1 MEFFSDLIQYGYL
14 SNALAACVLSGITCG
29 VVGTYVVCRRMV
41 FLAGG
46 ITHASF
52 GGLGIAF
59 YAGANPIAGAM
70 VFAVLSALGIEW
82 AGSRGRIRED
92 SAIGI
97 IWSVGMAVG
106 ALFMS
111 LRPGYTSGDLSAYL
125 FGSIVTVT
133 HGDVVALA
141 ILTAAIMAGALL
153 WLRPVMYMAFDRDF
167 ARSRGIPTRVISYA
181 MAALVA
187 VTIVLSIRIMG
198 IVLLISL
205 LTMPVAIVNALSKSY
220 RTIALCAPL
229 VAVAGN
235 VAGLVASYNF
245 EVPPGAAIIF
255 TLTLT
260 LIMAAPGGHNIYPHP
275 YAYYSK
281 TITFASEKS
290 RSRRMKTIHKLVLKA
305 YLGPMVLTFFIV
317 MFVLMMNIVWRY
329 IDELVGKGLSAG
341 IIIELMTYFMANMIP
356 LGLPLAM
363 LLAAIMTMGNLGEN
377 YELLAMKSAG
387 MSLVRITKPLIILV
401 SVIAVGSFFIGNNL
415 VPYANKK
422 VYSIIYD
429 IRQQKQSLEF
439 QDGLFFNGIDNMSIR
454 VSRQEPETHLLRDV
468 LIYDN
473 RIADGNMNTI
483 VADSGYIRLS
493 DDKRF
498 LLVTLFNGEM
508 YEQTRN
514 SQWFTQSRLRHHI
527 FDKQDQTIP
536 MEGFAMQR
544 SDANQFSNSQTKN
557 INELQQDID
566 SLEILVNNAT
576 TRSYEPLLKEQIFS
590 RDNSVLPQPDSL
602 RKDKSGFG
610 SLEAMDSLS
619 ALKLRDKARI
629 WNQAR
634 TLAKSSRN
642 MFSFDESAAKEA
654 LNQLYRSKVEWHKKI
669 SLPVSIMIFFL
680 IGAPLGAIIRK
691 GGLGLPVVVSIIFFV
706 IYYII
711 SLSGEKL
718 AKEGSWEAVY
728 GIWLSTFILTPIAV
742 YLTYKATNDSALLDT
757 DWYAGRLKALN
768 ERMRPAIN
776 KLKNA
781 IKLKRNG
788 KKHDSE

>member
-1 MEFFSDLIQYGYL
+1 
-14 SNALAACVLSGITCG
+14 
-29 VVGTYVVCRRMV
+29 
-41 FLAGG
+41 
-46 ITHASF
+46 
-52 GGLGIAF
+52 
-59 YAGANPIAGAM
+59 
-70 VFAVLSALGIEW
+70 
-82 AGSRGRIRED
+82 
-92 SAIGI
+92 
-97 IWSVGMAVG
+97 
-106 ALFMS
+106 
-111 LRPGYTSGDLSAYL
+111 
-125 FGSIVTVT
+125 
-133 HGDVVALA
+133 
-141 ILTAAIMAGALL
+141 
-153 WLRPVMYMAFDRDF
+153 
-167 ARSRGIPTRVISYA
+167 
-181 MAALVA
+181 
-187 VTIVLSIRIMG
+187 
-198 IVLLISL
+198 
-205 LTMPVAIVNALSKSY
+205 
-220 RTIALCAPL
+220 
-229 VAVAGN
+229 
-235 VAGLVASYNF
+235 
-245 EVPPGAAIIF
+245 
-255 TLTLT
+255 
-260 LIMAAPGGHNIYPHP
+260 
-275 YAYYSK
+275 
-281 TITFASEKS
+281 
-290 RSRRMKTIHKLVLKA
+290 MKTIHKLVLKA

-387 MSLVRITKPLIILV
+387 MSLIRITKPLIILV
-401 SVIAVGSFFIGNNL
+401 SLISVGSFFIGNNL

-422 VYSIIYD
+422 VFSILYD

-454 VSRQEPETHLLRDV
+454 VSRQTHLLHDV

-473 RIADGNMNTI
+473 RAANGDMNTI

-493 DDKRF
+493 DDKKY
-498 LLVTLFNGEM
+498 LLVTLFNGET
-508 YEQTRN
+508 YEQTRS
-514 SQWFTQSRLRHHI
+514 SQWFTQSKLRHHI
-527 FDKQDQTIP
+527 FEKQDQVIP
-536 MEGFAMQR
+536 MEGFAMGR
-544 SDANQFSNSQTKN
+544 TDANQFSNSQTKN
-557 INELQQDID
+557 INELQHDID
-566 SLEILVNNAT
+566 SLEKMVNSAT

-602 RKDKSGFG
+602 RIDKSRFRDMA
-610 SLEAMDSLS
+610 AMDSIATLQMRE
-619 ALKLRDKARI
+619 KERV

-634 TLAKSSRN
+634 TLAKNSRN

-654 LNQLYRSKVEWHKKI
+654 LNQLYRSKVEWHKKM
-669 SLPVSIMIFFL
+669 SLPVSIMIFVL

-718 AKEGSWEAVY
+718 AKEGSWDAVY
-728 GIWLSTFILTPIAV
+728 GMWLSTFILTPIAI

-757 DWYAGRLKALN
+757 DWYAGKFKALY

-781 IKLKRNG
+781 IKLKRND

>member
-1 MEFFSDLIQYGYL
+1 MDYTSRMA
-14 SNALAACVLSGITCG
+14 ALLGRFRRERNG
-29 VVGTYVVCRRMV
+29 VVADTMQYRGKAY
-41 FLAGG
+41 
-46 ITHASF
+46 
-52 GGLGIAF
+52 GLNYGVSLPTIR
-59 YAGANPIAGAM
+59 
-70 VFAVLSALGIEW
+70 AVARAE
-82 AGSRGRIRED
+82 RPD
-92 SAIGI
+92 S
-97 IWSVGMAVG
+97 
-106 ALFMS
+106 
-111 LRPGYTSGDLSAYL
+111 
-125 FGSIVTVT
+125 
-133 HGDVVALA
+133 
-141 ILTAAIMAGALL
+141 
-153 WLRPVMYMAFDRDF
+153 DF
-167 ARSRGIPTRVISYA
+167 ARFLYRQDVRELKLAAFWIADPVQVTSVEFSDWGEGIANSEMAEECAFALMSRSPRGDEWGRAWCDTGNELLGYAGLLALSRIPHPDFSSLVPVLRRLVVTYPESN
-181 MAALVA
+181 LVA
-187 VTIVLSIRIMG
+187 QGV
-198 IVLLISL
+198 
-205 LTMPVAIVNALSKSY
+205 VA
-220 RTIALCAPL
+220 
-229 VAVAGN
+229 
-235 VAGLVASYNF
+235 
-245 EVPPGAAIIF
+245 
-255 TLTLT
+255 
-260 LIMAAPGGHNIYPHP
+260 
-275 YAYYSK
+275 
-281 TITFASEKS
+281 
-290 RSRRMKTIHKLVLKA
+290 
-305 YLGPMVLTFFIV
+305 
-317 MFVLMMNIVWRY
+317 
-329 IDELVGKGLSAG
+329 
-341 IIIELMTYFMANMIP
+341 
-356 LGLPLAM
+356 

-473 RIADGNMNTI
+473 RLADGNMNPI

-602 RKDKSGFG
+602 RKDKSNFG
-610 SLEAMDSLS
+610 TLVAMDSLS
-619 ALKLRDKARI
+619 ALKLRDKERI
-629 WNQAR
+629 WDQAR

-768 ERMRPAIN
+768 ERMQPAIN

>member
-1 MEFFSDLIQYGYL
+1 
-14 SNALAACVLSGITCG
+14 
-29 VVGTYVVCRRMV
+29 
-41 FLAGG
+41 
-46 ITHASF
+46 
-52 GGLGIAF
+52 
-59 YAGANPIAGAM
+59 
-70 VFAVLSALGIEW
+70 
-82 AGSRGRIRED
+82 
-92 SAIGI
+92 
-97 IWSVGMAVG
+97 
-106 ALFMS
+106 
-111 LRPGYTSGDLSAYL
+111 
-125 FGSIVTVT
+125 
-133 HGDVVALA
+133 
-141 ILTAAIMAGALL
+141 
-153 WLRPVMYMAFDRDF
+153 
-167 ARSRGIPTRVISYA
+167 
-181 MAALVA
+181 
-187 VTIVLSIRIMG
+187 
-198 IVLLISL
+198 
-205 LTMPVAIVNALSKSY
+205 
-220 RTIALCAPL
+220 
-229 VAVAGN
+229 
-235 VAGLVASYNF
+235 
-245 EVPPGAAIIF
+245 
-255 TLTLT
+255 
-260 LIMAAPGGHNIYPHP
+260 
-275 YAYYSK
+275 
-281 TITFASEKS
+281 
-290 RSRRMKTIHKLVLKA
+290 MKTIHKLVLKS

-387 MSLVRITKPLIILV
+387 MSLVQITKPLIILV
-401 SVIAVGSFFIGNNL
+401 SLVSVGSFFIGNNL
-415 VPYANKK
+415 VPNANKK
-422 VYSIIYD
+422 LFSTLYD
-429 IRQQKQSLEF
+429 IRQQKQALEF

-454 VSRQEPETHLLRDV
+454 VSRQEPKTHLLRDV

-514 SQWFTQSRLRHHI
+514 SQWFTKSALRHHT
-527 FDKQDQTIP
+527 FDLQKQVIP
-536 MEGFAMQR
+536 MSGFAMGR
-544 SDANQFSNSQTKN
+544 TDADLFTSSQTKN
-557 INELQQDID
+557 ISELQHDID
-566 SLEILVNNAT
+566 SLEIKVNAAT
-576 TRSYEPLLKEQIFS
+576 TSSYEPLLKEQIFA
-590 RDNSVLPQPDSL
+590 RDNTVLPLPDSL
-602 RKDKSGFG
+602 QVDKRDFRD
-610 SLEAMDSLS
+610 LLATDSVIMLPT
-619 ALKLRDKARI
+619 RERERV

-654 LNQLYRSKVEWHKKI
+654 LNQLYRSKVEWHKKM
-669 SLPVSIMIFFL
+669 SLPVSILIFFL

-718 AKEGSWEAVY
+718 AKEGSWDAVY
-728 GIWLSTFILTPIAV
+728 GMWLSTFILTPIAV

>member
-1 MEFFSDLIQYGYL
+1 
-14 SNALAACVLSGITCG
+14 
-29 VVGTYVVCRRMV
+29 
-41 FLAGG
+41 
-46 ITHASF
+46 
-52 GGLGIAF
+52 
-59 YAGANPIAGAM
+59 
-70 VFAVLSALGIEW
+70 
-82 AGSRGRIRED
+82 
-92 SAIGI
+92 
-97 IWSVGMAVG
+97 
-106 ALFMS
+106 
-111 LRPGYTSGDLSAYL
+111 
-125 FGSIVTVT
+125 
-133 HGDVVALA
+133 
-141 ILTAAIMAGALL
+141 
-153 WLRPVMYMAFDRDF
+153 
-167 ARSRGIPTRVISYA
+167 
-181 MAALVA
+181 
-187 VTIVLSIRIMG
+187 
-198 IVLLISL
+198 
-205 LTMPVAIVNALSKSY
+205 
-220 RTIALCAPL
+220 
-229 VAVAGN
+229 
-235 VAGLVASYNF
+235 
-245 EVPPGAAIIF
+245 
-255 TLTLT
+255 
-260 LIMAAPGGHNIYPHP
+260 
-275 YAYYSK
+275 
-281 TITFASEKS
+281 
-290 RSRRMKTIHKLVLKA
+290 MKTIHKLVLKA

-454 VSRQEPETHLLRDV
+454 VSRQEPKTHLLRDV

-642 MFSFDESAAKEA
+642 MFSFDESAAKDLGSIHSMKRRARPEDVMA
-654 LNQLYRSKVEWHKKI
+654 AERPMAPMRNSSTL
-669 SLPVSIMIFFL
+669 LPKPNVT
-680 IGAPLGAIIRK
+680 
-691 GGLGLPVVVSIIFFV
+691 
-706 IYYII
+706 
-711 SLSGEKL
+711 SLSKL
-718 AKEGSWEAVY
+718 ATPKICRNTIRPRDVAGKGMASVIHWMTAKQRTAITILAFAVS
-728 GIWLSTFILTPIAV
+728 GMASSPL
-742 YLTYKATNDSALLDT
+742 
-757 DWYAGRLKALN
+757 
-768 ERMRPAIN
+768 
-776 KLKNA
+776 
-781 IKLKRNG
+781 
-788 KKHDSE
+788 

>member
-1 MEFFSDLIQYGYL
+1 
-14 SNALAACVLSGITCG
+14 
-29 VVGTYVVCRRMV
+29 
-41 FLAGG
+41 
-46 ITHASF
+46 
-52 GGLGIAF
+52 
-59 YAGANPIAGAM
+59 
-70 VFAVLSALGIEW
+70 
-82 AGSRGRIRED
+82 
-92 SAIGI
+92 
-97 IWSVGMAVG
+97 
-106 ALFMS
+106 
-111 LRPGYTSGDLSAYL
+111 
-125 FGSIVTVT
+125 
-133 HGDVVALA
+133 
-141 ILTAAIMAGALL
+141 
-153 WLRPVMYMAFDRDF
+153 
-167 ARSRGIPTRVISYA
+167 
-181 MAALVA
+181 
-187 VTIVLSIRIMG
+187 
-198 IVLLISL
+198 
-205 LTMPVAIVNALSKSY
+205 
-220 RTIALCAPL
+220 
-229 VAVAGN
+229 
-235 VAGLVASYNF
+235 
-245 EVPPGAAIIF
+245 
-255 TLTLT
+255 
-260 LIMAAPGGHNIYPHP
+260 
-275 YAYYSK
+275 
-281 TITFASEKS
+281 
-290 RSRRMKTIHKLVLKA
+290 MKTIHKLVLKA

-387 MSLVRITKPLIILV
+387 MSLIRITKPLIILV
-401 SVIAVGSFFIGNNL
+401 SLISVGSFFIGNNL

-422 VYSIIYD
+422 VFSILYD

-454 VSRQEPETHLLRDV
+454 VSRQEPETHLLHDV

-473 RIADGNMNTI
+473 RAANGDMNTI

-493 DDKRF
+493 DDKKY
-498 LLVTLFNGEM
+498 LLVTLFNGET
-508 YEQTRN
+508 YEQTRS
-514 SQWFTQSRLRHHI
+514 SQWFTQSKLRHHI
-527 FDKQDQTIP
+527 FEKQDQVIP
-536 MEGFAMQR
+536 MGR
-544 SDANQFSNSQTKN
+544 TDANQFSNSQTKN
-557 INELQQDID
+557 INELQHDID
-566 SLEILVNNAT
+566 SLEKMVNSAT

-602 RKDKSGFG
+602 RIDKSRFRDMA
-610 SLEAMDSLS
+610 AMDSIATLQMRE
-619 ALKLRDKARI
+619 KERV

-634 TLAKSSRN
+634 TLAKNSRN

-654 LNQLYRSKVEWHKKI
+654 LNQLYRSKVEWHKKM

-718 AKEGSWEAVY
+718 AKEGSWDAVY
-728 GIWLSTFILTPIAV
+728 GMWLSTFILTPIAI

-757 DWYAGRLKALN
+757 DWYAGKFKALY

-781 IKLKRNG
+781 IKLKRND